1 MTEDQ
6 RWQAVLD
13 RDARF
18 DGAFVYAVRSTG
30 IYCRPTCPSRRP
42 GRRQVAFYAEPA
54 AAEEAGFRAC
64 RRCAPGGQSPQ
75 NRQAEAVRRACAAI
89 AAASEGPPTLAALG
103 RAVGMSPHHLQRT
116 FKRIMGVSPR
126 QYADARRL
134 GRLKSSLRKGEDI
147 AGALYGAGYGSSSRL
162 YEQAPGQLGMTP
174 ATYRKGGAGAT
185 MRYAIVDS
193 ALGRMLV
200 AATERGLSFVGL
212 GEADGELEEE
222 LREEFPAATVARDDG
237 ALGDLVGPLVA
248 RLTGQAGTLDL
259 PLDVQATA
267 FQRRVWEALR
277 AIPLGE
283 VRTYREVAESLG
295 QPGASRAVGNAC
307 AHNPVPLV
315 VPCHRVVRGDGG
327 LGGYRW
333 GPGRKE
339 ALLARERRMAEE
351 AAP

>member
-1 MTEDQ
+1 M
-6 RWQAVLD
+6 
-13 RDARF
+13 
-18 DGAFVYAVRSTG
+18 
-30 IYCRPTCPSRRP
+30 
-42 GRRQVAFYAEPA
+42 RQ
-54 AAEEAGFRAC
+54 
-64 RRCAPGGQSPQ
+64 
-75 NRQAEAVRRACAAI
+75 ACAAI
-89 AAASEGPPTLAALG
+89 DAASEGPPTLAALG

-147 AGALYGAGYGSSSRL
+147 AGALYGAGYSSSSRL

-174 ATYRKGGAGAT
+174 ATYRKGGAGAS

-193 ALGRMLV
+193 AVGRLLV
-200 AATERGLSFVGL
+200 AATDRGLSFVGF
-212 GEADGELEEE
+212 GEADADIEAEM
-222 LREEFPAATVARDDG
+222 RDEFPAAEITRDDD
-237 ALGDLVGPLVA
+237 ALGGLVGPLVA
-248 RLTGQAGTLDL
+248 SLAGQAAALEL

-295 QPGASRAVGNAC
+295 QPGAARAVGNAC

-315 VPCHRVVRGDGG
+315 IPCHRVVRGDGG

-333 GPGRKE
+333 GPRRKE
-339 ALLARERRMAEE
+339 TLLARERHMAEE
-351 AAP
+351 ATS